1 MRRSEKAIATE
12 LEQLRSSGTF
22 EWVSKVPDSRK
33 VIGSR
38 IVFQT
43 KREGDGKVVRYKARV
58 VAKGFSQVP
67 GQDFEVTFAS
77 VARLTTL
84 RALLSMAAREDWT
97 LHQVDVVG
105 AYLRGDLSEEIYLDP
120 PDGTRTNEKDWR
132 VWQLQRLL
140 YGLKQVGRQW
150 KIKLSKTMKRLGFA
164 SGTADDCLYV
174 KREEKRAKILVLVY
188 VDDMVVAAADVR
200 DVKWFKTEL
209 GKVFQL
215 TDLGELKHI
224 LGIRVRRDR
233 MAHTIRLDQTA
244 YVQALLTRYGMEN
257 STPVATPAVVKEKL
271 SVSDCPASD
280 ADHAA
285 YDEFAR
291 GFNYLE
297 CLGGILYA
305 THTRPDIQYAMNVCA
320 QFGANPGK
328 SHLITL
334 KRILRY
340 LKGTVQHG
348 LVLGGKNDGIDLVG
362 WTDSDWAQ
370 DADD

>member
-33 VIGSR
+33 AIGSR

-43 KREGDGKVVRYKARV
+43 KRDGDGKVVRYKARV

-200 DVKWFKTEL
+200 DVKWFKMEL

-224 LGIRVRRDR
+224 LGIWVRHDR
-233 MAHTIRLDQTA
+233 MAHMI
-244 YVQALLTRYGMEN
+244 
-257 STPVATPAVVKEKL
+257 
-271 SVSDCPASD
+271 
-280 ADHAA
+280 
-285 YDEFAR
+285 
-291 GFNYLE
+291 
-297 CLGGILYA
+297 
-305 THTRPDIQYAMNVCA
+305 
-320 QFGANPGK
+320 
-328 SHLITL
+328 
-334 KRILRY
+334 
-340 LKGTVQHG
+340 
-348 LVLGGKNDGIDLVG
+348 
-362 WTDSDWAQ
+362 
-370 DADD
+370 